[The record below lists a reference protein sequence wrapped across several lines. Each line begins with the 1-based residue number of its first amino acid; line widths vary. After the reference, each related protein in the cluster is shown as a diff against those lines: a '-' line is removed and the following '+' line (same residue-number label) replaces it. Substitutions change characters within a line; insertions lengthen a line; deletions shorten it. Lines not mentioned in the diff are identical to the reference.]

1 MNYIVAV
8 SGGVDSVVLL
18 DMLTKT
24 DHRLIVAHV
33 DHGIRGDD
41 SQADA
46 RFVRALAGLYG
57 LPFISTSLYLGCRA
71 SEESARKARYD
82 FLFEQAKKY
91 NAKVVTAHHRDDLV
105 ETIALNLCRGTG
117 WRGLAVLGR
126 SDVVRPLISLSKDQ
140 IYDYAIR
147 NKLEWVE
154 DSTNSSEVY
163 LRNRLR
169 RRIGRLLSA
178 TDSIKL
184 AKLRA
189 RQLQLRH
196 DIDREVGRLGIYA
209 RGSRYFIGQID
220 ETCAI
225 ELIGAE
231 IELLRGNRLLRQQL
245 IRVLYAIKVGR
256 PGTNYDVGDSVRLH
270 LTSRKYEVTVI

>member
-1 MNYIVAV
+1 MSYIVAV

-18 DMLTKT
+18 DMLAKT

-41 SQADA
+41 SEADA
-46 RFVRALAGLYG
+46 RFVRALARQYG
-57 LPFISTSLYLGCRA
+57 LPFVSTSLHLGRRA

-126 SDVVRPLISLSKDQ
+126 SDIIRPLISLSKDQ

-154 DSTNSSEVY
+154 DSTNRSEVY

-196 DIDREVGRLGIYA
+196 DIDREVGRLGA
-209 RGSRYFIGQID
+209 RVRGSRYFTGQID
-220 ETCAI
+220 ESSAL
-225 ELIGAE
+225 ELLGAE
-231 IELLRGNRLLRQQL
+231 IEALRGARPLHPQL
-245 IRVLYAIKVGR
+245 IRLLYTIKVGR
-256 PGTNYDVGDSVRLH
+256 PGTTYDVGSGVRLY

>member
-18 DMLTKT
+18 DILTKT

-41 SQADA
+41 SQAD
-46 RFVRALAGLYG
+46 
-57 LPFISTSLYLGCRA
+57 
-71 SEESARKARYD
+71 ARKARYD

-154 DSTNSSEVY
+154 DSTNSSEAY

-196 DIDREVGRLGIYA
+196 DIDREVG
-209 RGSRYFIGQID
+209 QID
-220 ETCAI
+220 ETCAV
-225 ELIGAE
+225 EVIGAE

-245 IRVLYAIKVGR
+245 IRALYAIKVGR
-256 PGTNYDVGDSVRLH
+256 PGANYDVGDSVRLH